1 MASQHGR
8 VVGIWAIALLFVVGV
23 VIVGLAVAPS
33 PVSLGES
40 EAHLLLATASVPHG
54 ATPIYAALPGL
65 NAPPE
70 GIGCVPSFDAYQLY
84 SVPSATNLSS
94 YVHTHVRKGW
104 TIFTT
109 GEYSSPALTTHYLTV
124 TVPDTGPGV
133 RFEKILYSFIP
144 LSDGSTGLRVDAELT
159 TTHSE
164 CMRAS
169 SASATG
175 GTGKAVQHHIT
186 PGTPVVDLGRVYPTL
201 DNGGIGTF
209 DSTPLPGP
217 RTPNV
222 LPYP

>member
-1 MASQHGR
+1 MASPNR
-8 VVGIWAIALLFVVGV
+8 KVAGIWAIALLFVTGV

-33 PVSLGES
+33 QTSLGES
-40 EAHLLLATASVPHG
+40 QAHLLLAAASVPRD
-54 ATPIYAALPGL
+54 ATPIYTELQGL
-65 NAPPE
+65 KAPPE
-70 GIGCVPSFDAYQLY
+70 GIGCAPSFDAYQLY

-104 TIFTT
+104 AIFTT
-109 GEYSSPALTTHYLTV
+109 GEYSSPALTTHYLVV
-124 TVPDTGPGV
+124 TVPDTGPRV

-175 GTGKAVQHHIT
+175 GTGKAVQHHIA
-186 PGTPVVDLGRVYPTL
+186 PGTPVVNLGRGYPTP

-217 RTPNV
+217 RTPRV
-222 LPYP
+222 LPNP